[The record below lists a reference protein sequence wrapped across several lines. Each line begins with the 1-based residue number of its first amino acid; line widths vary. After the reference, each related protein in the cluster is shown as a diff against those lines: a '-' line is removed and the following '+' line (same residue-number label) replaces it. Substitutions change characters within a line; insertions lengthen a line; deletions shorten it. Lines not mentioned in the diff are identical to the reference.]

1 MLLLA
6 SLGQTINIVE
16 AEREMRRGFTVH
28 SIIWLV
34 GEVHPWVSA
43 VQFRGIIPSSESA
56 PMADMQGWNFSCLF
70 VYLFILTQSC
80 QKSAGEC
87 LAQSSGDLHT
97 TWLQRAGGILS
108 LGFDFHSLGIELLNL
123 SYFQMDSSKSQDEY
137 IVSADIQRQRMRETE
152 GRSSAKLCERAGSFL
167 CWKIQLKLFLH
178 VFF

>member
-1 MLLLA
+1 
-6 SLGQTINIVE
+6 
-16 AEREMRRGFTVH
+16 MRRGFTVH

-123 SYFQMDSSKSQDEY
+123 SDFQMDSSKSQDEY

-152 GRSSAKLCERAGSFL
+152 GRSSASCVSMQVHFYVEKFNLSCF
-167 CWKIQLKLFLH
+167 CM
-178 VFF
+178 FFFRKANLSVS